1 VSPVASRS
9 SWGAPVVAGQ
19 QIILR
24 RVGQGGAD
32 ICDVDHPDQACFAD
46 HRQMPE
52 MPGHHGS
59 GRVPDACPRV
69 DDGRMRGYQGPDPD
83 VVDVL
88 PGRHRLDD
96 VSLGDDADGLLGLV
110 VVHDHQK

>member
-1 VSPVASRS
+1 M
-9 SWGAPVVAGQ
+9 AGQ

-32 ICDVDHPDQACFAD
+32 IGDVDHPDQACFAG
-46 HRQMPE
+46 HRQMPD

-69 DDGRMRGYQGPDPD
+69 DDGRMRGNQGPGPD

-88 PGRHRLDD
+88 PVGTAWTMS
-96 VSLGDDADGLLGLV
+96 VSVMMPTGCLAWSSSTTTRNEREYA
-110 VVHDHQK
+110 HS